1 MGFELSRAR
10 RRAAALGLD
19 WKKSARLAGD
29 ESECVQA
36 GRERHAGRSRR
47 WERERGMSREGGDKA
62 ASGENGGGIFTGGER
77 RP

>member
-29 ESECVQA
+29 E
-36 GRERHAGRSRR
+36 RSRR